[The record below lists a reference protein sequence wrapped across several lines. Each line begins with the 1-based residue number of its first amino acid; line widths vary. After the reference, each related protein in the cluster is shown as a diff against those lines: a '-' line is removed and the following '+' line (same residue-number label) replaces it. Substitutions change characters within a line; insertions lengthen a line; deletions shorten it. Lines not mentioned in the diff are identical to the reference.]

1 MTMYK
6 IQKDGIGVIGNIY
19 EHPEL
24 EVSDV

>member
-1 MTMYK
+1 MYK